1 MRTTQLFMM
10 MVSPLL
16 LALGMAASQAG
27 ELALVRCNAEP
38 GGPVVLRS
46 FSISNPALIA
56 TPELAAKENC
66 ALFLKQLQDKG
77 FAITGEFVLQ
87 DAGTGSSGTPIA
99 LIYRL
104 SR

>member
-1 MRTTQLFMM
+1 MRITRQIAT
-10 MVSPLL
+10 MVLSWVLVS
-16 LALGMAASQAG
+16 GMSASLAG
-27 ELALVRCNAEP
+27 ELAIVRCNAEP

-46 FSISNPALIA
+46 FSISNPAMIA

-77 FAITGEFVLQ
+77 FAISGEFVLQ

>member
-1 MRTTQLFMM
+1 MSMMKNAMRSIVAL
-10 MVSPLL
+10 VAL
-16 LALGMAASQAG
+16 LAAASSLAG
-27 ELALVRCNAEP
+27 EQAILRCNAEP

-46 FSISNPALIA
+46 FSISNPALVA

-77 FAITGEFVLQ
+77 FSIAAEFVLQ

-99 LIYRL
+99 IIYRL